1 MTRTFKTLLDR
12 LIHRKALMLK
22 RTLRI
27 MMLVLILILVKKV
40 MAKKRGRKSIRAK
53 RARKSLRTQM
63 KRMTMIIDAPV
74 CRNDV

>member
-1 MTRTFKTLLDR
+1 
-12 LIHRKALMLK
+12 
-22 RTLRI
+22 
-27 MMLVLILILVKKV
+27 

-63 KRMTMIIDAPV
+63 KRMTMIIDEPV